1 MTKHPS
7 GNLEVSRVTKS
18 LFRLKSLTERLP
30 AVDQLNE
37 AIESRLQA
45 ASSHAVDIQK
55 AREVK
60 GSEDVAFEQAS
71 TLEKMPQ
78 TDARRLEQLHG
89 IGSISAA
96 STVEYNPFPSQS
108 DPFAASHFAPPQDD
122 ESERR
127 QDWRMNLSIKVSVLR
142 VSKERLPL
150 PQILDDMLTHHGSAG
165 EALDVSFSGC
175 AVAVPIR
182 WLPGERLVIRLMA
195 AQTAMGAIDAVA
207 IVVRATDLGRGRF
220 KLVCRFQAPMTAS
233 QLERLSWSAQDPW
246 SLPTA
251 EESAW
256 QTCDAHEIQN
266 AWASTFDEL
275 MRHDQ
280 LPVSC
285 EI

>member
-1 MTKHPS
+1 MTKNLS
-7 GNLEVSRVTKS
+7 ENLEASRVTKS
-18 LFRLKSLTERLP
+18 LFRLKSLAERLP
-30 AVDQLNE
+30 AVDQLNKG
-37 AIESRLQA
+37 IESRLQA
-45 ASSHAVDIQK
+45 ASSHPAALQK
-55 AREVK
+55 GREEGVPEMT
-60 GSEDVAFEQAS
+60 GAPERIPPA
-71 TLEKMPQ
+71 
-78 TDARRLEQLHG
+78 DAQRLEQLHG
-89 IGSISAA
+89 IAQERVAA
-96 STVEYNPFPSQS
+96 PMEYNPFPSHN
-108 DPFAASHFAPPQDD
+108 DPFAASQFGFKPDD

-127 QDWRMNLSIKVSVLR
+127 QDWRIDLSIKVSVLR

-150 PQILDDMLTHHGSAG
+150 PQILDDMLTHHGSPG

-266 AWASTFDEL
+266 VWASTFDEL

-285 EI
+285 DV